1 MNEFIENLSNNVS
14 YKILDKEDT
23 YEYDNTERYV
33 VPEGH
38 YFVLGDNRDNSR
50 DSRDLGFIAYKDIKE
65 IMLPETN
72 IIYSVSFLF

>member
-33 VPEGH
+33 VPEGITL
-38 YFVLGDNRDNSR
+38 FLVIIDNSR
-50 DSRDLGFIAYKDIKE
+50 DSRDLGFIAFNDIKE

-72 IIYSVSFLF
+72 IIYSISFLF